1 MDRITAMR
9 VFVEVATSGSFS
21 ASADKLDM
29 SRAMV
34 TRYVSEMETWLGTR
48 LLQRTTRR
56 VTLTDA
62 GEHCLRRSRQ
72 MLLLSEHMEEETASG
87 GELRGQLRVTC
98 SVSFG
103 HAQLAQA
110 LTAFLARHP
119 HLHIDL
125 NANEGA
131 LNLVDARIDLAIR
144 ISGEPA
150 PLLIARPLAQCDSL
164 LVAAPA
170 YLAAHGAPAAPR
182 ELEHHRCLSHVNVG
196 RNVWSFARDGEST
209 QVGVLSYFSANDA
222 TALLASALAGGG
234 IAMLPTYLVNPMI
247 ASGALQ
253 PVLPEWSVPALT
265 IYAIYPSRR
274 QLSPSVRA
282 LLDFLVDHFAVQP
295 W

>member
-21 ASADKLDM
+21 ASANKLDM

-34 TRYVSEMETWLGTR
+34 TRYVAEMETWLGTR

-62 GEHCLRRSRQ
+62 GENCLRRSQQ
-72 MLLLSEHMEEETASG
+72 MLSLSEQMEEDTASG

-103 HAQLAQA
+103 HAQLAPA
-110 LTAFLARHP
+110 LTRFLERHP
-119 HLHIDL
+119 RLHIDL
-125 NANEGA
+125 NLSEGA

-144 ISGEPA
+144 ISSEPS

-164 LVAAPA
+164 LVASPA
-170 YLAAHGAPAAPR
+170 YLAARGVPAAPA
-182 ELEHHRCLSHVNVG
+182 ELEHHRCLSHANVG
-196 RNVWSFARDGEST
+196 RGVWSFARDGET
-209 QVGVLSYFSANDA
+209 AEVDLPGHFSANDA

-234 IAMLPTYLVNPMI
+234 IAMLPTYLLNPML

-253 PVLPEWSVPALT
+253 QVLPGWRMPALT

-282 LLDFLVDHFAVQP
+282 LLDFLVAHFAVLP

>member
-9 VFVEVATSGSFS
+9 VFVEVAGSGSFS

-34 TRYVSEMETWLGTR
+34 TRYVSEMEKWLGTR

-62 GEHCLRRSRQ
+62 GETCLRRSQQ
-72 MLLLSEHMEEETASG
+72 MLSLSENMEEETASS
-87 GELRGQLRVTC
+87 GELRGLLRVTC
-98 SVSFG
+98 SLSFG

-110 LTAFLARHP
+110 LVRFTARHP
-119 HLHIDL
+119 RLKIDL
-125 NANEGA
+125 NLNEGA
-131 LNLVDARIDLAIR
+131 LNLVEARIDLAIR
-144 ISGEPA
+144 ISGEPS

-164 LVAAPA
+164 LVASPA
-170 YLAAHGAPAAPR
+170 YLAAHGAPATPQ
-182 ELEHHRCLSHVNVG
+182 ELEQHRCLSHANVG
-196 RNVWSFARDGEST
+196 RSIWSFARDGEAV
-209 QVGVLSYFSANDA
+209 QVGVVSYFSANDA

-234 IAMLPTYLVNPMI
+234 IAMLPTYLVNPVV
-247 ASGALQ
+247 ASGELAC
-253 PVLPEWSVPALT
+253 VLPQWRVPALT

-274 QLSPSVRA
+274 QLSPAVRA
-282 LLDFLVDHFAVQP
+282 LLDFLVEHFAVLP

>member
-21 ASADKLDM
+21 ASAVKLDM

-34 TRYVSEMETWLGTR
+34 TRYVAEMEAWLNTR

-62 GEHCLRRSRQ
+62 GENCLRRSQQ
-72 MLLLSEHMEEETASG
+72 MLSLSESMEEETASG
-87 GELRGQLRVTC
+87 GELRGHLRVTC
-98 SVSFG
+98 SMSFG

-119 HLHIDL
+119 RLQLDL
-125 NANEGA
+125 NLNEGA

-144 ISGEPA
+144 ISSEPS
-150 PLLIARPLAQCDSL
+150 PLLIARPLAQCASL

-170 YLAAHGAPAAPR
+170 YLAAHGTPAAPR
-182 ELEHHRCLSHVNVG
+182 ELKTHRCLSHANVG
-196 RNVWSFARDGEST
+196 RSTWSFAREGET
-209 QVGVLSYFSANDA
+209 IQVDVPGYFSANDA

-234 IAMLPTYLVNPMI
+234 IAMLPTYLVNPVL

-253 PVLPEWSVPALT
+253 QVLPGWQMPELT

-282 LLDFLVDHFAVQP
+282 LLDFLVAHFAVLP

>member
-9 VFVEVATSGSFS
+9 VFVEVAGSGSFS

-34 TRYVSEMETWLGTR
+34 TRYVSEMEKWLGTR

-62 GEHCLRRSRQ
+62 GETCLRRSQQ
-72 MLLLSEHMEEETASG
+72 MLSLSENMEEETASS
-87 GELRGQLRVTC
+87 GELRGLLRVTC
-98 SVSFG
+98 SLSFG

-110 LTAFLARHP
+110 LVRFTARHP
-119 HLHIDL
+119 RLKIDL
-125 NANEGA
+125 NLNEGA
-131 LNLVDARIDLAIR
+131 LNLVEARIDLAIR
-144 ISGEPA
+144 ISGEPS

-164 LVAAPA
+164 LVAAPV
-170 YLAAHGAPAAPR
+170 YLAAHGAPATPQ
-182 ELEHHRCLSHVNVG
+182 ELEQHRCLSHANVG
-196 RNVWSFARDGEST
+196 RSIWSFARDEEAV
-209 QVGVLSYFSANDA
+209 QVGVVSYFSANDA

-234 IAMLPTYLVNPMI
+234 IAMLPTYLVNPVV
-247 ASGALQ
+247 ASGELVR
-253 PVLPEWSVPALT
+253 VLPQWRVPAMT

-274 QLSPSVRA
+274 QLSPAVRA
-282 LLDFLVDHFAVQP
+282 LLDFLVEHFAVLP